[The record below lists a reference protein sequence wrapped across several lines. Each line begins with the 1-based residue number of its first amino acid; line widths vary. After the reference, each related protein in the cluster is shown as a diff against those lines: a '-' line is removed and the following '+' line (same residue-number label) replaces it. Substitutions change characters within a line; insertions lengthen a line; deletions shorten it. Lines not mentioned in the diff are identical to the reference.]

1 MDKKKPKPSA
11 VFNPPRTVSDPDF
24 LDRGSDAGF
33 RETIYAYLQG
43 AGRLSACREAFGR
56 ALGLTGSQFAVLIGI
71 AYRQGPSG
79 VTIRDLSKHIA
90 LAPTHVTTEV
100 GRLIDGGLVVKRPNE
115 SDRRSVLIS
124 LSKTGEKAVVDV
136 LAFVRIINDL
146 LFADISPRD
155 LAIVGKVARKLVIN
169 SERAMIELS
178 RHPSQKAKRS
188 SRTRE

>member
-1 MDKKKPKPSA
+1 MDKKKPKPLP
-11 VFNPPRTVSDPDF
+11 VFKPPRTISDPDF
-24 LDRGSDAGF
+24 LDRGSDADF

-79 VTIRDLSKHIA
+79 VTVRDLSKHIA
-90 LAPTHVTTEV
+90 LAPTHVTTEI

-115 SDRRSVLIS
+115 SDRRSVLVS
-124 LSKTGEKAVVDV
+124 LSKAGEKAVVDV
-136 LAFVRIINDL
+136 SPFVRAINDL
-146 LFADISPRD
+146 LFTGISPRD
-155 LAIVGKVARKLVIN
+155 LAVVGKVARILVIN

-178 RHPSQKAKRS
+178 RHPSQRAKGGS
-188 SRTRE
+188 N